1 MPIYD
6 FWERRMILMT
16 NKEDVY
22 RNTTLDLDKIAS
34 QARSC
39 INEIV
44 EASGINKGQVFV
56 VGCSTSEICGDMIG
70 SNSSLEVAK
79 AVFGAI
85 YDELNQKGIYLAS
98 QCCEHLNRAIIVEKE
113 CAVSIGMKNHIACVV
128 PQPKAGGSFATC
140 AYYTFKEPVALEEIQ
155 ADAGIDIGGT
165 LIGMNL
171 KRVAVPVKLTNN
183 KIGSANVLA
192 ARTRPKYIGGERAIY
207 ESDEDMKKRILG

>member
-1 MPIYD
+1 
-6 FWERRMILMT
+6 MT

-22 RNTTLDLDKIAS
+22 RKSTLDLEKIKD
-34 QARSC
+34 QARAC
-39 INEIV
+39 VNEIV
-44 EASGINKGQVFV
+44 EASGIKKGQIFV

-85 YDELNQKGIYLAS
+85 YEELTNKGIYLAS
-98 QCCEHLNRAIIVEKE
+98 QCCEHLNRAIIIERE
-113 CAVSIGMKNHIACVV
+113 AAEAIGMSDHIVTVV

-183 KIGSANVLA
+183 TIGSANVLA
-192 ARTRPKYIGGERAIY
+192 ARTRPKYIGGIRAAY
-207 ESDEDMKKRILG
+207 DADPDMMRRIKE